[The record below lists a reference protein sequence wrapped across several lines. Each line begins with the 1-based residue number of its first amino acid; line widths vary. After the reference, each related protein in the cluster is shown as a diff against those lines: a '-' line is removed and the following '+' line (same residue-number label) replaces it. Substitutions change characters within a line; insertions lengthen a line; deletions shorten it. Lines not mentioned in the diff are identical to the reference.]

1 MSGAKRVTTGSGPL
15 GALESGDAAAS
26 KGAGWVLRCLGAPV
40 STMPTVTQ
48 IRVRYKDT
56 DTMSVVYY
64 GNYLT
69 YFEVGR
75 VEYLREHGMPM
86 SEVDRRVHM
95 PVVEAFVEVRQAR
108 RGSTTSSSIT
118 SRVSERK
125 RASFTFAYEIR
136 NEAGELV
143 ATGFTRHACWDP
155 ASARMIAIPE
165 WLRAI
170 MPEADLDPPS

>member
-1 MSGAKRVTTGSGPL
+1 
-15 GALESGDAAAS
+15 
-26 KGAGWVLRCLGAPV
+26 
-40 STMPTVTQ
+40 MPSVTQ

-75 VEYLREHGMPM
+75 VEYLRQRDLPM
-86 SEVDRRVHM
+86 SEVNKRIHM
-95 PVVEAFVEVRQAR
+95 PVVEAFVKYVKPAKLDDLLEV
-108 RGSTTSSSIT
+108 S

-125 RASFTFAYEIR
+125 RASFTFSYEIR
-136 NEAGELV
+136 NEAKELV

-155 ASARMIAIPE
+155 ATAKMIALPD
-165 WLRAI
+165 WLKEI
-170 MPEADLDPPS
+170 MPDADLDPTDR

>member
-1 MSGAKRVTTGSGPL
+1 MAVAPSPM
-15 GALESGDAAAS
+15 AS
-26 KGAGWVLRCLGAPV
+26 
-40 STMPTVTQ
+40 VTQ

-75 VEYLREHGMPM
+75 VEYLRQHGMPM

-95 PVVEAFVEVRQAR
+95 PVVEAFAKYIKPARLDDLLEVR
-108 RGSTTSSSIT
+108 
-118 SRVSERK
+118 SRISERK
-125 RASFTFAYEIR
+125 RVSFTFSYEIR

-155 ASARMIAIPE
+155 ATSRMVPIPD
-165 WLRAI
+165 WLRAM
-170 MPEADLDPPS
+170 MPDAELDGA

>member
-1 MSGAKRVTTGSGPL
+1 MPSVTH
-15 GALESGDAAAS
+15 
-26 KGAGWVLRCLGAPV
+26 
-40 STMPTVTQ
+40 

-75 VEYLREHGMPM
+75 VEYLREKSLPM
-86 SEVDRRVHM
+86 SLVNRRIHM
-95 PVVEAFVEVRQAR
+95 PVVEAFVKYVKPAKLDDLLEV
-108 RGSTTSSSIT
+108 S

-125 RASFTFAYEIR
+125 RASFTFSYEIR
-136 NEAGELV
+136 NEAKELV

-155 ASARMIAIPE
+155 ATARMISLPD
-165 WLRAI
+165 WLKEI
-170 MPEADLDPPS
+170 MPDADLDPTDR